1 MNADAFE
8 RLEKEF
14 PKIVK
19 LIDKDTFDSHDF
31 ILRLAQKNQRLY
43 VQLLYVYK
51 ENNQPFQSVH
61 KEIAKRLKKQHDLVR
76 YDARS
81 HSSKNI
87 FGLVNKCAV
96 WHKVK

>member
-8 RLEKEF
+8 ILEKQF
-14 PKIVK
+14 AKIVK

-31 ILRLAQKNQRLY
+31 ILKLAQKNQKLY

-51 ENNQPFQSVH
+51 DNNQPFQSVH
-61 KEIAKRLKKQHDLVR
+61 KEIAKRLKKYTGLVR
-76 YDARS
+76 YDPRN